1 MDYSMNNI
9 TKRDQWK
16 LIQLIISKDLFIN
29 VSFDKVKHVCKVF
42 DIDYRINSIDSDQF
56 IQTRDL
62 KIFRMNFSIVN
73 NKVFRVELG

>member
-16 LIQLIISKDLFIN
+16 LIQVIITKNLFIN

-42 DIDYRINSIDSDQF
+42 DIDYRINSIDSDHF

-73 NKVFRVELG
+73 NKVFRVELR